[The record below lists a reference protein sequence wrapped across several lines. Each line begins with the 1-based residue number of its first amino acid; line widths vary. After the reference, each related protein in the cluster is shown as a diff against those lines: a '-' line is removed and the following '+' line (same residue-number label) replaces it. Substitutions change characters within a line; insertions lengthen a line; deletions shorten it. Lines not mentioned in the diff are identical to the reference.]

1 MCQWWPYDL
10 CYQMMAAALWQLSQL
25 QPSGTP
31 LNTCGRSNNEHS
43 NQLRWASSMAPKK
56 KPEPV
61 IGGLSLATPV
71 LQHASGRQDCFHYSN
86 CHCTTTTTNTTAT
99 NPTPA
104 ARPPTKH
111 LGASPLFGVHAL
123 ALSKTH
129 TCQVARNQTK
139 NTRAPLPSGHVT
151 LTTLRQVT
159 RGKNSR
165 D

>member
-1 MCQWWPYDL
+1 M
-10 CYQMMAAALWQLSQL
+10 CYQMRAAALWQLSQL
-25 QPSGTP
+25 ERPGTP

-61 IGGLSLATPV
+61 TGGLSLATPV
-71 LQHASGRQDCFHYSN
+71 LKHACGRQDCFRYSD

-104 ARPPTKH
+104 ARPPTKQ
-111 LGASPLFGVHAL
+111 LWASPLFGVHAL

-129 TCQVARNQTK
+129 THMPMTMTMTHSNEVSTRCQPCPTDSNGEV
-139 NTRAPLPSGHVT
+139 VT
-151 LTTLRQVT
+151 SKKRIC
-159 RGKNSR
+159 
-165 D
+165 